1 MHYILNPTD
10 PDAGTNRTNAVSRD
24 NLMNGA
30 SVKYSGDYDI
40 GLLYNVGV
48 GGFWWSSTI
57 LSGNSSRLLGTTNFD
72 AINPQVGS
80 NKNVGRTV
88 RYSQISIFYIQRRAT
103 PLSLLPVFAL
113 IRREPYIYRS

>member
-24 NLMNGA
+24 NLMNEA
-30 SVKYSGDYDI
+30 SLKYSGDYDI
-40 GLLYNVGV
+40 GLLYNVGA

-72 AINPQVGS
+72 AINPQGGS

-88 RYSQISIFYIQRRAT
+88 RYSQIAIFYIQRRAR
-103 PLSLLPVFAL
+103 PSRLLLV
-113 IRREPYIYRS
+113 

>member
-1 MHYILNPTD
+1 MHS
-10 PDAGTNRTNAVSRD
+10 DAGTYRANAVSRD
-24 NLMNGA
+24 HLMNGA
-30 SVKYSGDYDI
+30 SLKYSGDYDI